1 MAATSC
7 SMSCGARTGART
19 GGTARSSGGTAARA
33 CSRRGSGPWRR
44 AGPGRAGAGARYPAG
59 WALAVPGEGIRVVAT
74 PEVAAAENVSALAG
88 GISYWEGPVR
98 LTDGEGRDAGEGYVE
113 LTGYG
118 EGTRPP
124 L

>member
-1 MAATSC
+1 VLSPGEW
-7 SMSCGARTGART
+7 SV
-19 GGTARSSGGTAARA
+19 AARGTWR
-33 CSRRGSGPWRR
+33 SPRGAS
-44 AGPGRAGAGARYPAG
+44 YPAG
-59 WALAVPGEGIRVVAT
+59 WEIAVPGEGIRLVAT
-74 PEVAAAENVSALAG
+74 PEVPAAENVSALAG

-98 LTDGEGRDAGEGYVE
+98 LTDGEGRGAGEGYVE